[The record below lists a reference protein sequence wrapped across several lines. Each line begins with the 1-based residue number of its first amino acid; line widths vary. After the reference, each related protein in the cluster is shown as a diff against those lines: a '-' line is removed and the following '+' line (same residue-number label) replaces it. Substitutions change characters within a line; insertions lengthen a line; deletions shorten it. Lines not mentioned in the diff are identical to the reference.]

1 MRSRGGLRSRDRLA
15 STTTEWGTVKDKDT
29 ITTTFGLE
37 VSDILAALVPT
48 VQEILGENLVGVY
61 LRGSL
66 ATGDFIETSDID
78 FLVATE
84 RPVSDV
90 EAEALIE
97 LHARLAALPN
107 KYADRLEGA
116 YIDRKSLKRFEP
128 GQRFLTVE
136 CETPLRWKAHE
147 TSWLIERCG
156 LRESGIALLGPDP
169 RSLIDPI
176 SAEELRDAARQR
188 VREWATWA
196 ADPHD
201 PEWLPPRS
209 HQAYVVETMCR
220 ALYTLAL
227 GELVSKRKAAS
238 WAGST
243 LPGAWRALVEKAIA
257 MRADDTPDETT
268 VETVLRFVQWVAAEG
283 QAFAA
288 SQSAASTD
296 RST

>member
-1 MRSRGGLRSRDRLA
+1 MA
-15 STTTEWGTVKDKDT
+15 TAKT
-29 ITTTFGLE
+29 IYAPAVDE
-37 VSDILAALVPT
+37 ILAVLIPGVHVAL
-48 VQEILGENLVGVY
+48 GDNLVGVY

-66 ATGDFIETSDID
+66 ATGDFIDTSDID
-78 FLVATE
+78 FFVATE
-84 RPVSDV
+84 RPVS
-90 EAEALIE
+90 EAEADALIAM
-97 LHARLAALPN
+97 HARLAAMPN
-107 KYADRLEGA
+107 KYADRLERA
-116 YIDRKSLKRFEP
+116 YIDRAALWRFAP
-128 GQRFLTVE
+128 GRRFLTVE
-136 CETPLRWKAHE
+136 CETPLRWKVHE

-156 LRESGIALLGPDP
+156 LRESGIAILGPDP
-169 RSLIDPI
+169 RTLIDPI

-238 WAGST
+238 WGVSVLPERWHGLVRKAVAG
-243 LPGAWRALVEKAIA
+243 
-257 MRADDTPDETT
+257 RADETPDETAI
-268 VETVLRFVQWVAAEG
+268 EGVLRFVQWVAAEG

-288 SQSAASTD
+288 SRSAASTD

>member
-1 MRSRGGLRSRDRLA
+1 MRSRDRLA

-84 RPVSDV
+84 RPVSDA
-90 EAEALIE
+90 EADALIE

-220 ALYTLAL
+220 ALYTLTS
-227 GELVSKRKAAS
+227 GELVSKRKAAE
-238 WAGST
+238 WAVSE
-243 LPGAWRALVEKAIA
+243 LPEPWRGLAEKAVQR
-257 MRADDTPDETT
+257 RADPTPDETT
-268 VETVLRFVQWVAAEG
+268 VESVLCFVQWVAAEG
-283 QAFAA
+283 EAFAA